1 MKPIELAKNIYWVG
15 AVDWDIRDFHGY
27 STNRGTTY
35 NAYLIIDEKIT
46 LIDTV
51 KKAFHGDLM
60 HRIHNIIDPKKI
72 DYIVVNHVEMDHSGS
87 LPQVIEEVRPEKVFC
102 SKMGHRALLR
112 HFHREDWPYHV
123 ISPGE
128 ELSLGT
134 RTLNFMETRML
145 HWPDSMFTYVKE
157 DQILI
162 SNDAFGQHLAS
173 SERFDEE
180 VNQDVLMRECTK
192 YYANILTLYSPLV
205 KKVLTKVREM
215 NLPIKMIAP
224 DHGVIWRTNPGKII
238 EAYSRWCGNESRGHA
253 LVIYDTMWKS
263 TEMMAKAVADGL
275 LDEGIN
281 YKLLDLRFSHRSD
294 VMAEVLEAGAVVLG
308 CPTLNNGLLPRMAG
322 FLMYMR
328 GLKPTN
334 KIGAAFGSYGW
345 SGESVKL
352 LNQAMQDMKFT
363 ICHEGLRVQYVPEHE
378 HLKECVELGH
388 TVARSLKA
396 MQAGREIA
404 SVL

>member
-87 LPQVIEEVRPEKVFC
+87 LPQVIEEVRPEKIFC
-102 SKMGHRALLR
+102 SKMGHGALLR

-145 HWPDSMFTYVKE
+145 HWP
-157 DQILI
+157 
-162 SNDAFGQHLAS
+162 
-173 SERFDEE
+173 
-180 VNQDVLMRECTK
+180 
-192 YYANILTLYSPLV
+192 
-205 KKVLTKVREM
+205 
-215 NLPIKMIAP
+215 
-224 DHGVIWRTNPGKII
+224 
-238 EAYSRWCGNESRGHA
+238 
-253 LVIYDTMWKS
+253 
-263 TEMMAKAVADGL
+263 
-275 LDEGIN
+275 
-281 YKLLDLRFSHRSD
+281 
-294 VMAEVLEAGAVVLG
+294 
-308 CPTLNNGLLPRMAG
+308 
-322 FLMYMR
+322 
-328 GLKPTN
+328 
-334 KIGAAFGSYGW
+334 
-345 SGESVKL
+345 
-352 LNQAMQDMKFT
+352 
-363 ICHEGLRVQYVPEHE
+363 
-378 HLKECVELGH
+378 
-388 TVARSLKA
+388 
-396 MQAGREIA
+396 
-404 SVL
+404 